1 VKNSPESLVDFYER
15 TKCDKHESLRRLTSR
30 RWWNPHREKVLYVLR
45 KADCMNLDK
54 RDPAQLGNLLLV
66 MAFLHGSVR
75 AAYDRSTFRTPDY
88 ADETTLQKY
97 GDPRSILSTLPN

>member
-1 VKNSPESLVDFYER
+1 VI
-15 TKCDKHESLRRLTSR
+15 
-30 RWWNPHREKVLYVLR
+30 
-45 KADCMNLDK
+45 DK
-54 RDPAQLGNLLLV
+54 RDPAMLGSALLA

-97 GDPRSILSTLPN
+97 GDPRELPSTLPN